1 MASFENI
8 QHKEIRNLTAEL
20 DAVVRQLGGSVGWK
34 YADAALL
41 RGRTP
46 SSALAFWTHNLR
58 TLQPRQTVG

>member
-1 MASFENI
+1 MASFENV
-8 QHKEIRNLTAEL
+8 QHKEIKNLTAEL

-46 SSALAFWTHNLR
+46 ASAPYFETWNLS
-58 TLQPRQTVG
+58 TLQPRQIVG